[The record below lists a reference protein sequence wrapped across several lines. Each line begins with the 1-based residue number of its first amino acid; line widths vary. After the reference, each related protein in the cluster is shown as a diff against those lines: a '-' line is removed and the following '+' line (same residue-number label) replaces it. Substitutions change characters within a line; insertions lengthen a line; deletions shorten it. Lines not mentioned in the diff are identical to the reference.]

1 MSNKKESIKT
11 ENTNGLQ
18 LKNNE
23 KPDSFMV
30 DMNSDYNINDIKKT
44 LDRFTQITSKIHEF
58 LWSVIYNDGEEDVF
72 YSESIQNLTGYSAEE
87 VKGMPGRGLSIIFD
101 EDAECV
107 KQKLCEFEND
117 PSLLSLELVY
127 RIIKKSG
134 DVIWIKESLNVE
146 RDNNGKITRYDGI
159 VSNID
164 DIKKAEEALKK
175 SEESFKE
182 KNKAKDR
189 FISIISHDL
198 RAPFTSILGFA
209 EILLNEKDLPDIE
222 KEEYL
227 TYIYESSQHQ
237 LQLVNYLLDYSRLQ
251 TGRIKLE
258 PQRIKASTL
267 VYNCVSSLTGNS
279 MRKNINIKST
289 VPDDIYI
296 QADERLIT
304 QALSNLLS
312 NAIKFTEEN
321 KSIDISVNRFK
332 EGVIEFVVKDEGVGI
347 SEANKSKIFHFD
359 QKFTCEG
366 TKGEKGTGLGLT
378 LVKEIIEKHTGEIW
392 FYSEL
397 NKGSEFHFTVPEIKN
412 LVILMED
419 NKELNALLKGNIR
432 KNFPDYEIIE
442 ANNGFEAMEI
452 IHTYIP
458 AILITDHEMQLMDGI
473 QLIEALRK
481 KDEKNRI
488 PAIVLSQ
495 AIQQPVK
502 DKYNKLGVDSVLT
515 KPIDI
520 NVFEETLLSLVR

>member
-1 MSNKKESIKT
+1 MISRKQSVKASNKK
-11 ENTNGLQ
+11 GLQ
-18 LKNNE
+18 FTVNNGYEPFVVEMNDNSSTYDLKRN
-23 KPDSFMV
+23 
-30 DMNSDYNINDIKKT
+30 
-44 LDRFTQITSKIHEF
+44 LDRYTQITSKIHEF
-58 LWSVIYNDGEEDVF
+58 LWSVVYNDGEGDFF
-72 YSESIQNLTGYSAEE
+72 YTQSVENLTGYTPDEI
-87 VKGMPGRGLSIIFD
+87 KDMPGKGLDIVYE
-101 EDAECV
+101 EDIETV
-107 KQKLCEFEND
+107 RQKLCDFEKNSQMD
-117 PSLLSLELVY
+117 SVELIY
-127 RIIKKSG
+127 RIVKKS
-134 DVIWIKESLNVE
+134 DDIIWVKENLIAE
-146 RDNNGKITRYDGI
+146 KDNNGKIIRYDGI

-164 DIKKAEEALKK
+164 ELKKAEEVLKK
-175 SEESFKE
+175 SEESFKQL
-182 KNKAKDR
+182 NRAKDR

-209 EILLNEKDLPDIE
+209 EILLTEKDLPEAE
-222 KEEYL
+222 KQEYL

-258 PQRIKASTL
+258 LQRIKASTL

-279 MRKNINIKST
+279 MRKNINIKTT

-312 NAIKFTEEN
+312 NAIKFTEDN
-321 KSIDISVNRFK
+321 KSIDVMVKKFE
-332 EGVIEFVVKDEGVGI
+332 EGIIEFIVKDEGVGI
-347 SEANKSKIFHFD
+347 SEINKSKIFHFD

-392 FYSEL
+392 FYSEI
-397 NKGSEFHFTVPEIKN
+397 NKGSEFHFTVPAIRNLVLLIEDDKN
-412 LVILMED
+412 LT
-419 NKELNALLKGNIR
+419 ALLKKNIV

-442 ANNGFEAMEI
+442 AHNSFEAMEN
-452 IHTYIP
+452 IHKYIP
-458 AILITDHEMQLMDGI
+458 AILITDHDIQLVNGI

-488 PAIVLSQ
+488 PAIVIAQS
-495 AIQQPVK
+495 INDEIK
-502 DKYNKLGVDSVLT
+502 DKYNKLGVDSVLL

-520 NVFEETLLSLVR
+520 NFFEETLLSLVR